1 MEQWKNILSVKLQ
14 KDALKDYQLELFN
27 EALAV
32 ISEGAK
38 LEEEKKNDKNIIYDK
53 NSNDIKELRN
63 SIVHPYNKKNMP
75 YNDLEKILEKKFT
88 KKKEKLPEILIV
100 NVGDINYYK
109 VDNTN
114 NTAKIQDMNKI
125 TSVMSLLKSTQEFNL
140 YNKFSDSLDVNE
152 KLKILMKK
160 LSRMYNFN
168 QVTSLTSKF
177 RKYI

>member
-1 MEQWKNILSVKLQ
+1 MEKWKNILSVKLQ

-75 YNDLEKILEKKFT
+75 YNDLEKI
-88 KKKEKLPEILIV
+88 
-100 NVGDINYYK
+100 
-109 VDNTN
+109 
-114 NTAKIQDMNKI
+114 
-125 TSVMSLLKSTQEFNL
+125 
-140 YNKFSDSLDVNE
+140 
-152 KLKILMKK
+152 
-160 LSRMYNFN
+160 
-168 QVTSLTSKF
+168 
-177 RKYI
+177 